1 MHARG
6 ELNMGQ
12 LAREHF
18 GERVFAI
25 GFSTYCGTVTAAS
38 DWGAPAERKRV
49 RPALA
54 GSYEELFHA
63 TDQPSFWI
71 DLRERNSAND
81 LLQQERLQRA
91 IGVIYRPQT
100 ERLSHY
106 FEVRLPAQFDV
117 MIHLDETKAV
127 EPLERT
133 SQWDRGE
140 LPETYPTTL

>member
-6 ELNMGQ
+6 EINIGQ
-12 LAREHF
+12 LVRERF
-18 GERVFAI
+18 GGRALAI
-25 GFSTYCGTVTAAS
+25 GFSTHSGTVTAAS

-63 TDQPSFWI
+63 TAQPSFWI

-81 LLQQERLQRA
+81 LLQRERLQRA
-91 IGVIYRPQT
+91 IGVIYRPET

-117 MIHLDETKAV
+117 IIHFDETRAV

-133 SQWDRGE
+133 SQWDLGE

>member
-1 MHARG
+1 MAKTRVHLLAKELAMETKDLIAQLDKLGVRG
-6 ELNMGQ
+6 
-12 LAREHF
+12 
-18 GERVFAI
+18 
-25 GFSTYCGTVTAAS
+25 
-38 DWGAPAERKRV
+38 RKAQSSLEDDEEARV

-63 TDQPSFWI
+63 TAQPSFWI

-81 LLQQERLQRA
+81 LLQRERLQRA
-91 IGVIYRPQT
+91 IGVIYRPET

-106 FEVRLPAQFDV
+106 FEVRLPAQFDAI
-117 MIHLDETKAV
+117 IHIDETRGL